1 MCIGETDFFLIYF
14 ALVNL
19 VHNLICVHHTPFTM
33 VEEDI
38 CANAM
43 LYIYKIYRVALAQM
57 SSLAYRPTV
66 DLLE

>member
-1 MCIGETDFFLIYF
+1 
-14 ALVNL
+14 
-19 VHNLICVHHTPFTM
+19 M

-43 LYIYKIYRVALAQM
+43 LYIYKIYRIALAQM

-66 DLLE
+66 GLLELKKKFHINQQTKTFDVSVFT